1 MDKIII
7 IEDNKPTNKS
17 IVIQYDVF
25 KILFS
30 DIHINFTENT
40 SKLNIRDIFYGFKSD
55 ISNQL
60 WNTLHKLLVDLDYD
74 DPNGNIYDIPNF
86 VTNKTYS
93 SIDTIINIFF
103 KNKIPAEI
111 QDDKLK
117 LVFNNIMFYHYIY
130 KLLPEK

>member
-117 LVFNNIMFYHYIY
+117 LVFNLFQFFLY
-130 KLLPEK
+130 